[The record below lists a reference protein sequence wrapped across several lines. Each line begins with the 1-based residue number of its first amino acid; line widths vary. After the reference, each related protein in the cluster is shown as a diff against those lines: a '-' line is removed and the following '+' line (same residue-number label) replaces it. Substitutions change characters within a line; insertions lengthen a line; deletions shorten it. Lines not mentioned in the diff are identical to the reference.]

1 MREMIIFDFIIKAFL
16 LLLGLCVLLFFLT
29 AVFSILYVIDE
40 KFKKYVNK
48 YLDEK
53 GKNSEK

>member
-1 MREMIIFDFIIKAFL
+1 MIIFDFIIKAFL